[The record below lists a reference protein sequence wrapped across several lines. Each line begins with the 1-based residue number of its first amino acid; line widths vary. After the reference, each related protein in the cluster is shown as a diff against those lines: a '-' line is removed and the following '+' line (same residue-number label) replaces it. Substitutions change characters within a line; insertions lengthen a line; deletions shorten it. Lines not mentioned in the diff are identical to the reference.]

1 MTGGLVVVTGGT
13 GVLGR
18 AVVERLLAQ
27 GRDVRVVSRRPAPG
41 GERRYGWAVADLRS
55 GSGVAE
61 ALAGAEVVVDCA
73 TGFGRGQDAVLA
85 RNLAAGA
92 KAAGTVAGR
101 DAGKVASKDAAPAPH
116 LIYVSIVGVDRI
128 PLGYYKGKSES
139 EQVFARSG
147 LPYTIQRATQFH
159 DLLRTMFATAA
170 KAPVVPVPAL
180 RFQPIDVRDVAVRL
194 AELAAAEPACGRA
207 PDIGGPAARDARDL
221 ARAYLT
227 ATGRAGRPVLPL
239 SVPGRIFG
247 ALRAGAN
254 LVPGEPYGRIG
265 FEEYLAGL
273 PAPKRLAYR
282 KR

>member
-1 MTGGLVVVTGGT
+1 MSGGTVVVTGGT

-18 AVVERLLAQ
+18 VVVERLVEQ
-27 GRDVRVVSRRPAPG
+27 GRDVRVVSRRPATG
-41 GERRYGWAVADLRS
+41 GERAYGWAVADLQR

-61 ALAGAEVVVDCA
+61 ALDGADVVVHCA
-73 TGFGRGQDAVLA
+73 TAFGRGQEAALA
-85 RNLAAGA
+85 RNLVAGARAAGA
-92 KAAGTVAGR
+92 T
-101 DAGKVASKDAAPAPH
+101 ASGGGPH
-116 LIYVSIVGVDRI
+116 LVYVSIVGIDRI
-128 PLGYYKGKSES
+128 PLGYYRAKAEA
-139 EQVFARSG
+139 EQVFATSG

-159 DLLRTMFATAA
+159 DLVRTLFAAAA
-170 KAPVVPVPAL
+170 KLPVVPVPSV

-194 AELAAAEPACGRA
+194 AELAAAEPVGGQA

-221 ARAYLT
+221 ARAYLA
-227 ATGRAGRPVLPL
+227 ATGRAGRPLLPL
-239 SVPGRIFG
+239 RLPGRAFG

-273 PAPKRLAYR
+273 DAPKRLAYR

>member
-1 MTGGLVVVTGGT
+1 MSGGLVVVTGGT

-18 AVVERLLAQ
+18 AVVERLVEQ
-27 GRDVRVVSRRPAPG
+27 GREVRVVSRRPASG
-41 GERRYGWAVADLRS
+41 GERPYGWAVADLRS

-61 ALAGAEVVVDCA
+61 ALAGADVVVHCA
-73 TGFGRGQDAVLA
+73 TAFGRGQEAALA
-85 RNLAAGA
+85 RNLVAGAQAAGEG
-92 KAAGTVAGR
+92 AAR
-101 DAGKVASKDAAPAPH
+101 APH
-116 LIYVSIVGVDRI
+116 VIYVSIVGIDRI
-128 PLGYYKGKSES
+128 PFGYYKGKLES
-139 EQVFARSG
+139 ERVFARSG

-159 DLLRTMFATAA
+159 DLVRTLFAGAA
-170 KAPVVPVPAL
+170 KLPLVPVPSV

-207 PDIGGPAARDARDL
+207 PDIGGPAVREARDL
-221 ARAYLT
+221 ARAYLA
-227 ATGRAGRPVLPL
+227 ATGREGRPLLPL
-239 SVPGRIFG
+239 SLPGRAFG

-282 KR
+282 KQ